1 LAVQGDVVVH
11 AREVVADNVRAVDL
25 VVHLLVDNNVLVIVV
40 EHVEDAKGIVR
51 DNVMVVLEHVVIHAK
66 EIVLDIAQV
75 AQEVVL
81 VLVQGLVLVLVIHR
95 AFSVV
100 LGRVVDLVLIIVRIP
115 VKQVAQELNGTH
127 LDNYSVVKSEI

>member
-1 LAVQGDVVVH
+1 MVH

-75 AQEVVL
+75 AQEVAKIV
-81 VLVQGLVLVLVIHR
+81 VEHAVTIVI
-95 AFSVV
+95 
-100 LGRVVDLVLIIVRIP
+100 
-115 VKQVAQELNGTH
+115 
-127 LDNYSVVKSEI
+127 